1 MSAPLLPAA
10 ADAMPEKDT
19 LSLLALKVAPNVFD
33 LSSGQQHV
41 SIRDQIIRAQM
52 LVRDL
57 CEADP
62 LAQRILVVGAGI
74 AGVTAAL
81 EAAAQ
86 GRTVVVADTA
96 KEAFSLQ
103 RGAPQR
109 FVGPFMYEW
118 PASFFDDQ
126 SYPPRDSSTWGKA
139 TPITPAWCGKRPL
152 SGTELA
158 AQLDYWLDL
167 VKGDPAR
174 MRGYYPRW
182 QAPDWWMAA
191 TAASVRAAVRRFAEQ
206 TGAAVQHR
214 VDGRSGVAY
223 VDACQI
229 DLSHGGRMETRHF
242 KPDYILLGAGLG
254 DENVALPEIKITAT
268 GPEAVHGPRFWA
280 TDTLLD
286 DVTKNRHIG
295 VFGGGDGALQDALRA
310 LTGFG
315 HPLDMVR
322 KMEKNAEVGRLLL
335 KAKERLLAMEQQSR
349 LIATWKL
356 GQGAYAELDRACGV
370 LAVSLCRKPAMRRAL
385 LACLREGTGLVFHFV
400 RESHF
405 GKAYLLNRFL
415 MHLLIACRARA
426 SKAEWGRR
434 MGYECHF
441 GTEAKSSLRP
451 LSGYRFRT
459 ELVALSAEY
468 RNATGG
474 RGIPAT
480 GLTYDFH
487 EVAVRFGI
495 TRGTT
500 PGSQMVT
507 LTGKGLTTRTSLA
520 RIPVPFV
527 LPRQP

>member
-1 MSAPLLPAA
+1 MSYSASTVAG
-10 ADAMPEKDT
+10 AMPEKDT

-62 LAQRILVVGAGI
+62 LAHRILVVGAGI

-81 EAAAQ
+81 EAAAL
-86 GRTVVVADTA
+86 GKAVVVVDTA

-103 RGAPQR
+103 RNAPQR

-118 PASFFDDQ
+118 PSSFFDDQ
-126 SYPPRDSSTWGKA
+126 SYPPRNSTDWGRA
-139 TPITPAWCGKRPL
+139 SPITPTWSSSKPL

-158 AQLDYWLDL
+158 GQLTGWLNGI
-167 VKGDPAR
+167 KGSAA
-174 MRGYYPRW
+174 MLAAHYPLW
-182 QAPDWWMAA
+182 TAPDWWMEAS
-191 TAASVRAAVRRFAEQ
+191 AASVAAAVRRYAAQ
-206 TGAAVQHR
+206 TGAAVQR
-214 VDGRSGVAY
+214 RIDGLGGGH
-223 VDACQI
+223 VDACTI
-229 DLSHGGRMETRHF
+229 DLVRAGHVETRHF
-242 KPDYILLGAGLG
+242 MPDYILLGAGLG
-254 DENVALPEIKITAT
+254 EENVALPDIPITAT
-268 GPEAVHGPRFWA
+268 GPQPVQGPRFWGA
-280 TDTLLD
+280 DRLLD
-286 DVTKNRHIG
+286 AGTPNQCVG

-310 LTGFG
+310 LTGLG
-315 HPLDMVR
+315 HPLDMIWQ
-322 KMEKNAEVGRLLL
+322 MEKDADVKRLLL
-335 KAKERLLAMEQQSR
+335 KARERLLAMEQQSR
-349 LIATWKL
+349 LIATWTA
-356 GQGAYAELDRACGV
+356 GQGAYAGLDRACRA
-370 LAVSLCRKPAMRRAL
+370 LAVQLCRKPAMRRAL
-385 LACLREGTGLVFHFV
+385 LACVRAGTGTLCQFV

-426 SKAEWGRR
+426 GKAEWRGR
-434 MGYECHF
+434 MNYECHF
-441 GTEAKSSLRP
+441 GAEAAHSTTP

-459 ELVALSAEY
+459 DLKPLPGQYE
-468 RNATGG
+468 NATCGPLIPPSG
-474 RGIPAT
+474 RS
-480 GLTYDFH
+480 YDFH

-527 LPRQP
+527 LPR